1 MPGPTV
7 ISICSSCSITSTR
20 LTAPAR
26 WAVRFA
32 VTAPAS
38 IDMFVTD
45 VDEFERRKG
54 VNGSMLY
61 WPAHEGEVVYERA
74 IA

>member
-1 MPGPTV
+1 
-7 ISICSSCSITSTR
+7 
-20 LTAPAR
+20 
-26 WAVRFA
+26 
-32 VTAPAS
+32 
-38 IDMFVTD
+38 MFVTD